1 MLEICI
7 VFLTTDGDLI
17 LEIRMK
23 LATKG
28 NRYIQNKWEE
38 YNNNGLMND
47 SFDKNKSKH
56 DINQINFG
64 YLEHLYL
71 FLIKQ
76 IYDIVSYLDLFL
88 SWESYQFID
97 ISFLEN

>member
-1 MLEICI
+1 MLEIYI
-7 VFLTTDGDLI
+7 VFLTTDGELI
-17 LEIRMK
+17 LEICMK

-28 NRYIQNKWEE
+28 NRYIQNKWEK
-38 YNNNGLMND
+38 YNSNGLMND

-56 DINQINFG
+56 DINQVNFG
-64 YLEHLYL
+64 YLEYLYL

>member
-1 MLEICI
+1 
-7 VFLTTDGDLI
+7 
-17 LEIRMK
+17 
-23 LATKG
+23 
-28 NRYIQNKWEE
+28 
-38 YNNNGLMND
+38 MND

-88 SWESYQFID
+88 S
-97 ISFLEN
+97 